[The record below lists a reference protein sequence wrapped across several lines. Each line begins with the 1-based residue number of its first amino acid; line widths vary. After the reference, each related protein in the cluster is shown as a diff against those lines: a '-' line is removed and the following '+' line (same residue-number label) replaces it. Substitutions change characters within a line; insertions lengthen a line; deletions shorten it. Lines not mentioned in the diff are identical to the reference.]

1 MEKYFNINSE
11 KFNVSCK
18 IYCDD
23 IKSIHTAVL
32 FGHGFG
38 GHKDNKAAERF
49 AKRVLEKNK
58 NIAVFT
64 FNWPCHGDDVRQ
76 KLQLDDCMTYL
87 DLVISYVRNSLN
99 AEKIYAYATSFGAY
113 LFLKYI
119 ADNGSP
125 FEKLAFRCPA
135 VDMYHVITKAIMK
148 DDELDRI
155 LQGKTVLV
163 GFDRKIKVT
172 KSFLD
177 DLTSSDI
184 QNNDYIDLADDM
196 LILQGTADEVVEF
209 SSAKAFAENNVI
221 NFIPVEGADHRFK
234 DLNKLK
240 YANSEVI
247 QFFGLK

>member
-1 MEKYFNINSE
+1 MEKYFNINSD
-11 KFNVSCK
+11 KYNVSCK

-23 IKSIHTAVL
+23 IKAVQTTIL

-58 NIAVFT
+58 NIAVVT

-87 DLVISYVRNSLN
+87 DLVISYVRNNLN
-99 AEKIYAYATSFGAY
+99 VEKIYSYATSFGGY

-119 ADNGSP
+119 ADNGNP
-125 FEKLAFRCPA
+125 FKKLALRCPA
-135 VDMYHVITKAIMK
+135 VDMYRVITKAIMK

-155 LQGKTVLV
+155 MQGKTVLV
-163 GFDRKIKVT
+163 GFARKIKVT

-177 DLTSSDI
+177 DLVSSDI
-184 QNNDYIDLADDM
+184 QNNDYIDFADDM
-196 LILQGTADEVVEF
+196 LILQGTTDEVVQF
-209 SSAKAFAENNVI
+209 SSVKTFAENNVI
-221 NFIPVEGADHRFK
+221 DFIPVEGADHRFM
-234 DLNKLK
+234 DLNKLN
-240 YANSEVI
+240 YAHSEI
-247 QFFGLK
+247 IKFFGLK

>member
-1 MEKYFNINSE
+1 MEKYFKINSD
-11 KFNVSCK
+11 KYNVSCK

-23 IKSIHTAVL
+23 IKSVQTAVL

-58 NIAVFT
+58 NIAVVT

-87 DLVISYVRNSLN
+87 DIVISYIRTGLN
-99 AEKIYAYATSFGAY
+99 AEKIYAYATSFGGY

-125 FEKLAFRCPA
+125 FDKMAFRCPA
-135 VDMYHVITKAIMK
+135 VDMYSVITKAIMK
-148 DDELDRI
+148 DEELDRI

-172 KSFLD
+172 RSFLE
-177 DLTSSDI
+177 DLTASDV
-184 QNNDYIDLADDM
+184 QGNDYMDHADDI
-196 LILQGTADEVVEF
+196 LILQGTADEIVQF
-209 SSAKAFAENNVI
+209 SSVKSFAENNVI
-221 NFIPVEGADHRFK
+221 NFIPVEGADHRFI
-234 DLNKLK
+234 DLNKLN
-240 YANSEVI
+240 YVNSEVI
-247 QFFGLK
+247 KFFGLK